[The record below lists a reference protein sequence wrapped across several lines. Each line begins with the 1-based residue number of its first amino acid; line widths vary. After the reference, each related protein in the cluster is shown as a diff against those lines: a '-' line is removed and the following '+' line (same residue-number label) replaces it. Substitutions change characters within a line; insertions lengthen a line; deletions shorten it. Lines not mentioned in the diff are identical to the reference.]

1 MNTQLKAIESK
12 FTPKQVIDIVDKHF
26 GMVSFILKA
35 LDCTEEQW
43 CQYLKAHHEVKYRM
57 QQKEDE
63 LVDLATVAVVDN
75 LNSKNEQ
82 IKQRAAETILKGL
95 GKKRGWADSPTVVQ
109 NISSSDKEI
118 SVKNIFGI

>member
-1 MNTQLKAIESK
+1 MNTDLETIESK
-12 FTPKQVIDIVDKHF
+12 FAPQEVIDIVDRHF
-26 GMVSFILKA
+26 GMVSFVLKA
-35 LDCTEEQW
+35 LDCTQEQW
-43 CQYLKAHHEVKYRM
+43 CQYLKDHREVQYRM

-75 LNSKNEQ
+75 LRSQNEQ